1 MKLTKKG
8 RKKILTNFY
17 SNLFETEFTDKDFTD
32 CVILD
37 IDTAKNVAGLLSCVD
52 VWVSDSVKKEINSI
66 VMNIE
71 DQIYHKRNQNG

>member
-17 SNLFETEFTDKDFTD
+17 SNLLTTEFTDKDFSD

-37 IDTAKNVAGLLSCVD
+37 VHTAKTIAGLLPCLD
-52 VWVSDSVKKEINSI
+52 VWVDKNVKKSINSI
-66 VMNIE
+66 VIKLE
-71 DQIYHKRNQNG
+71 DQISHKRNQSN